1 MKNQKLFKTL
11 AFALI
16 VVVLAI
22 TMSACMKEEDYYTKS
37 DVESL
42 IETLETKLLDNK
54 TELDVKIDELKAE
67 YEAKVTEL
75 QIKDSEN
82 KAALEALEAEY
93 TAKVTELEASDKA
106 NADALA
112 TLKAEYEAKVTELN
126 GLISANSA
134 KIVALE
140 TELNGKIADAKSDY
154 EAKISG
160 ISELITALQNAD
172 TENVKKVAALEAK
185 VEEILARHEHSFG
198 EWFDFENNDDVFCE
212 NRVFYHVCEE
222 CNVMELKRGSYENHK
237 FLTVTTPP
245 TCVSGGYDTKTC
257 EICGKTERLN
267 ETPTTDHTWKT
278 EYSNDNSFHWFDCE
292 YCDADNAK
300 AEHNIDELGCCT
312 VCEAPLAPSEG
323 IIYDLSADKT
333 YAEVIGYTGAA
344 TKINIASEYNGVPV
358 KSIHKE
364 VFKNSKITSVV
375 IPDSVTSIGES
386 AFFNCRSLTSVVI
399 GDSVTSIGNYAFY
412 NCDSLT
418 SVVIPDS
425 VTSIGEEAFYNCDS
439 LRSVEIGDSIT
450 SIGYGAFY
458 GCNSKLY
465 TEYEYGKYVG
475 NAENPYAILIEV
487 TNKNL
492 LTYKIHES
500 TKIIAY
506 RVFTP
511 CERLTS
517 ITIPDSVT
525 SIGYSAFYECMSLT
539 SVVIGDSVTSIG
551 NSAFSSCSSL
561 TSLVIGDSVTSIGT
575 FAFSSCSSLT
585 SLEIGDSVL
594 SLGDHAFYRCTSLTS
609 VVIGDGVTSIG
620 DYAFGYCTSLKDVY
634 YTGSEEQWNNIT
646 IGSGNSYLTGA
657 TKHFNYVK
665 ED

>member
-1 MKNQKLFKTL
+1 MIAANN
-11 AFALI
+11 A
-16 VVVLAI
+16 
-22 TMSACMKEEDYYTKS
+22 
-37 DVESL
+37 
-42 IETLETKLLDNK
+42 
-54 TELDVKIDELKAE
+54 KI
-67 YEAKVTEL
+67 
-75 QIKDSEN
+75 
-82 KAALEALEAEY
+82 
-93 TAKVTELEASDKA
+93 TELEA
-106 NADALA
+106 
-112 TLKAEYEAKVTELN
+112 
-126 GLISANSA
+126 
-134 KIVALE
+134 
-140 TELNGKIADAKSDY
+140 ELNGKIADAKSDY

-222 CNVMELKRGSYENHK
+222 CNIMELKRGSYENHK
-237 FLTVTTPP
+237 FVTVTTPP
-245 TCVSGGYDTKTC
+245 TCVSSGYDTKTC

-278 EYSNDNSFHWFDCE
+278 EYSNDNSFHWLDCE

-300 AEHNIDELGCCT
+300 AEHNIDESGYCT

-333 YAEVIGYTGAA
+333 YAEVIGYTGTA

-358 KSIHKE
+358 KSICSE
-364 VFKNSKITSVV
+364 AFKNSKITSVV
-375 IPDSVTSIGES
+375 IPDSVTSIGTS
-386 AFFNCRSLTSVVI
+386 AFSSCYSLTSVVI
-399 GDSVTSIGNYAFY
+399 GDSVTSIGSFAFSWCTSLTSVVIPDSVTSIDYEAFY
-412 NCDSLT
+412 HCSSLT

-425 VTSIGEEAFYNCDS
+425 VTSIGVRAFSWCTS
-439 LRSVEIGDSIT
+439 LTSVVIGDSVT
-450 SIGYGAFY
+450 SIGEDAFY

-492 LTYKIHES
+492 STYKIHEA

-506 RVFTP
+506 KVFTP
-511 CERLTS
+511 CKSLAS
-517 ITIPDSVT
+517 IAILDSVT
-525 SIGYSAFYECMSLT
+525 SIGVSAFWGCDSLKIVEIGDSVESIGASAFAYCDSLKIVEIGDSVESIGASAFAYCDSLT
-539 SVVIGDSVTSIG
+539 SVVIGDSVTSIDYE
-551 NSAFSSCSSL
+551 AFEDCS
-561 TSLVIGDSVTSIGT
+561 
-575 FAFSSCSSLT
+575 
-585 SLEIGDSVL
+585 
-594 SLGDHAFYRCTSLTS
+594 
-609 VVIGDGVTSIG
+609 
-620 DYAFGYCTSLKDVY
+620 SLKDVY
-634 YTGSEEQWNNIT
+634 YTGSEEQWKNIS
-646 IGSGNSYLTGA
+646 IGSDNSPLTIA